1 MNERNGAIIGYY
13 IRYGPLG
20 SETLSKKTIRDTENL
35 QVGTI
40 SLNISLDISLDIFP
54 DIFHTISLK
63 ISLNIFLNLLCH
75 NLSQTIISGLAPFSK
90 YSVTVSPFTSVGPGP
105 TSSKSVVATLEG
117 GENVEVKVDC
127 CSLKIRFEEYSFAC

>member
-13 IRYGPLG
+13 IRYGLLG

-63 ISLNIFLNLLCH
+63 ISLNIFLNICL
-75 NLSQTIISGLAPFSK
+75 TICL
-90 YSVTVSPFTSVGPGP
+90 
-105 TSSKSVVATLEG
+105 
-117 GENVEVKVDC
+117 
-127 CSLKIRFEEYSFAC
+127 RR

>member
-40 SLNISLDISLDIFP
+40 SLSPSLSQHLSQ
-54 DIFHTISLK
+54 HLS
-63 ISLNIFLNLLCH
+63 H

-90 YSVTVSPFTSVGPGP
+90 YSVTVAPFTSVGPGP

-127 CSLKIRFEEYSFAC
+127 SSVKNRLKRIHLFVDHTYDIKQANT

>member
-13 IRYGPLG
+13 IRYGLLG

-63 ISLNIFLNLLCH
+63 ILTSFSTFASQSVSDDNIW
-75 NLSQTIISGLAPFSK
+75 
-90 YSVTVSPFTSVGPGP
+90 PGP
-105 TSSKSVVATLEG
+105 F
-117 GENVEVKVDC
+117 
-127 CSLKIRFEEYSFAC
+127 LKILGHGVPVHIGWSRAHLQQECGGNFGRR

>member
-13 IRYGPLG
+13 IRYGLLG

-127 CSLKIRFEEYSFAC
+127 SSVKNRFEEYSFAC